1 MFIRKRKSKC
11 FLFVNRLFDKSLFFI
26 YTNSEGDRMQF
37 LEITEKEYRTFWE
50 KHPLKTFLSAPEIGG
65 LRKSNGWNEFFVGV
79 KDDKKLVAAA
89 LLVSHKRHFGKYE
102 FYSPRGVLV
111 DYESKELL
119 EYFLG
124 EIKKFVKEHH
134 GYIFRMDP
142 YVIYKER
149 DIDGNIVEGGEDHSE
164 VVSNLERFGFKKVSI
179 PEMEQVGWMFSL
191 PLEGK
196 TKEQILKEMKPNT
209 RNTIRKTEKIGITVK
224 ELDYDELDRFQ
235 NIMIET
241 GARKN
246 FSVRS
251 VDYYK
256 KMYELFH
263 DKGEV
268 KYYVTELDLVKYR
281 KKLEEDKKVA
291 IEKLEKLSDAKYNEG
306 QKKNLENEIHSYEKR
321 IKEAED
327 IRKDK
332 KKDVIT
338 LSGSMFMIIEPEIIY
353 LSSGNY
359 EEFMKFNSQYL
370 LQWMMIEYGIE
381 HGFKKHNF
389 YGIPANINEH
399 PKDYGIYEF
408 KRGFNGIVEEL
419 IGEFELPITWHYYLI
434 KFIHKIRK

>member
-1 MFIRKRKSKC
+1 
-11 FLFVNRLFDKSLFFI
+11 
-26 YTNSEGDRMQF
+26 MQF
-37 LEITEKEYRTFWE
+37 REITRDEYHDFWGN
-50 KHPLKTFLSAPEIGG
+50 HPLKTFLSAPEIGE
-65 LRKSNGWNEFFVGV
+65 LRKSNGWDVYYVGV
-79 KDDKKLVAAA
+79 EDDKKLVAAA
-89 LLVSHKRHFGKYE
+89 MLVSHKRHFGKYE

-111 DYESKELL
+111 DYENETLL
-119 EYFLG
+119 HYFLD
-124 EIKKFVKEHH
+124 EIKNFVKNHR

-149 DIDGNIVEGGEDHSE
+149 DIDGNIVEGGVDHSK
-164 VVSNLERFGFKKVSI
+164 VVSYLLDFGFKKVAI
-179 PEMEQVGWMFSL
+179 ADMEQVGWMFSL

-224 ELDYDELDRFQ
+224 ELGYDELERFQ

-256 KMYELFH
+256 EMYELFH
-263 DKGEV
+263 EKGEV
-268 KYYVTELDLVKYR
+268 KYYVTELDLVQYQ
-281 KKLEEDKKVA
+281 KKLEDDKQTA
-291 IEKLEKLSDAKYNEG
+291 LDKLSKLSDAKYNEG

-321 IKEAED
+321 IQEAEE
-327 IRKDK
+327 IRKEK
-332 KKDVIT
+332 NTDVIT
-338 LSGSMFMIIEPEIIY
+338 LSGSMFMIIQPEIIY

-370 LQWMMIEYGIE
+370 LQWMMIQYGIE

-419 IGEFELPITWHYYLI
+419 IGEFELPITWHYYLM
-434 KFIHKIRK
+434 KLIHKIRK

>member
-1 MFIRKRKSKC
+1 
-11 FLFVNRLFDKSLFFI
+11 
-26 YTNSEGDRMQF
+26 MQF
-37 LEITEKEYRTFWE
+37 LEITEKEYRKFWE
-50 KHPLKTFLSAPEIGG
+50 NHPLKTFLSAPEIGE
-65 LRKSNGWNEFFVGV
+65 LRKSNGWDVYFVGV
-79 KDDKKLVAAA
+79 KDDNDLVAAA
-89 LLVSHKRHFGKYE
+89 MIVSHKRHFGKYE

-111 DYESKELL
+111 DYENKELL
-119 EYFLG
+119 DCFLK
-124 EIKKFVKEHH
+124 EIKNFVRKHH

-149 DIDGNIVEGGEDHSE
+149 DIDGNIVEDGVDHST
-164 VVSNLERFGFKKVSI
+164 VVSHLESLGFKKVSI
-179 PEMEQVGWMFSL
+179 PDMEQVGWMFSL

-196 TKEQILKEMKPNT
+196 SCEQILKEMKPNT

-224 ELDYDELDRFQ
+224 ELGYDELDRFQ
-235 NIMIET
+235 NIMVET
-241 GARKN
+241 GERKN
-246 FSVRS
+246 FSIRS
-251 VDYYK
+251 VDYYQ

-268 KYYVTELDLVKYR
+268 KYYVTELDLVKYQ
-281 KKLEEDKKVA
+281 KKLEEDKKSA
-291 IEKLEKLSDAKYNEG
+291 EDKLSKLSDAKYNEG
-306 QKKNLENEIHSYEKR
+306 QKKNLENEIASYEKR
-321 IKEAED
+321 IKEAEA
-327 IRKDK
+327 IRKEK
-332 KKDVIT
+332 NTDVIT
-338 LSGSMFMIIEPEIIY
+338 LSGSMFMIIQPEIIY

-370 LQWMMIEYGIE
+370 LQWMMIQYGIE

>member
-1 MFIRKRKSKC
+1 
-11 FLFVNRLFDKSLFFI
+11 
-26 YTNSEGDRMQF
+26 MQF
-37 LEITEKEYRTFWE
+37 LEITEKEYRKFWE
-50 KHPLKTFLSAPEIGG
+50 NHPLKTFLSAPEIGE
-65 LRKSNGWNEFFVGV
+65 LRKSNGWDVYFVGV
-79 KDDKKLVAAA
+79 KENSDIVAAA
-89 LLVSHKRHFGKYE
+89 MIVSHKRHFGKYE

-111 DYESKELL
+111 DYENKELL
-119 EYFLG
+119 DCFLK
-124 EIKKFVKEHH
+124 EIKNFIRKHH

-149 DIDGNIVEGGEDHSE
+149 DIDGNIVEDGVDHST
-164 VVSNLERFGFKKVSI
+164 VVSHLESLGFKKVSI
-179 PEMEQVGWMFSL
+179 PDMEQVGWMFSL

-196 TKEQILKEMKPNT
+196 SCEQILKEMKPNT

-224 ELDYDELDRFQ
+224 ELGYDELDRFQ
-235 NIMIET
+235 NIMVET
-241 GARKN
+241 GERKN
-246 FSVRS
+246 FSIRS
-251 VDYYK
+251 VDYYQ

-268 KYYVTELDLVKYR
+268 KYYVTELDLVKYQ
-281 KKLEEDKKVA
+281 KKLEEDKKSA
-291 IEKLEKLSDAKYNEG
+291 EDKLSKLSDAKYNEG
-306 QKKNLENEIHSYEKR
+306 QKKNLENEIASYEKR

-327 IRKDK
+327 IRKEK
-332 KKDVIT
+332 NTDVIT
-338 LSGSMFMIIEPEIIY
+338 LSGSMFMIIQPEIIY

-370 LQWMMIEYGIE
+370 LQWMMIQYGIE

>member
-1 MFIRKRKSKC
+1 
-11 FLFVNRLFDKSLFFI
+11 
-26 YTNSEGDRMQF
+26 MQF
-37 LEITEKEYRTFWE
+37 LEITEKEYRKFWE
-50 KHPLKTFLSAPEIGG
+50 NHPLKTFLSAPEIGE
-65 LRKSNGWNEFFVGV
+65 LRKSNGWDVYFVGV
-79 KDDKKLVAAA
+79 KDDNDLVAAA
-89 LLVSHKRHFGKYE
+89 MIVSHKRHFGKYE

-111 DYESKELL
+111 DYENKELL
-119 EYFLG
+119 DCFLK
-124 EIKKFVKEHH
+124 EIKNFVRKHH

-149 DIDGNIVEGGEDHSE
+149 DIDGNIVEDGADHST
-164 VVSNLERFGFKKVSI
+164 VVSHLESFGFKKVSI
-179 PEMEQVGWMFSL
+179 SDMEQVGWMFSL

-196 TKEQILKEMKPNT
+196 SCEQILKEMKPNT

-224 ELDYDELDRFQ
+224 ELGYDELDRFQ
-235 NIMIET
+235 NIMVET
-241 GARKN
+241 GERKN
-246 FSVRS
+246 FSIRS
-251 VDYYK
+251 VDYYQ

-268 KYYVTELDLVKYR
+268 KYYVTELDLVKYQ
-281 KKLEEDKKVA
+281 KKLEEDKKSA
-291 IEKLEKLSDAKYNEG
+291 EDKLSKLSDAKYNEG
-306 QKKNLENEIHSYEKR
+306 QKKNLENEIASYEKR

-327 IRKDK
+327 IRKEK
-332 KKDVIT
+332 NTDVIT
-338 LSGSMFMIIEPEIIY
+338 LSGSMFMIIQPEIIY

-370 LQWMMIEYGIE
+370 LQWMMIQYGIE

-419 IGEFELPITWHYYLI
+419 IGEFELPITWYYYLI